1 MHASPPSD
9 EARFLPRL
17 IAWEITRTCNLRCA
31 HCRAD
36 AEWQCYP
43 DELTTSEC
51 MALLEQM
58 AELGRP
64 IIILTGGEPL
74 ARPDIFDITRR
85 AVALGFPVVM
95 GTNGTLITPETAREL
110 KAAGIRRIS
119 VSLDFPTAELH
130 DSFRDESGAF
140 EGALAGIRHAQEA
153 GIEVQINTTVTKLN
167 VHYLEDMLRLA
178 VQIGAVAFHP
188 FLLVPTGRGKA
199 LEELELSPEE
209 YEQTLEWI
217 YQRQQALQDHMFFKP
232 TDAPHYMRVL
242 RQHGHREIRH
252 PHQRSDP
259 AGSLNSLS
267 RGCLAGIGFM
277 FISHVGNVQGCGYL
291 TVTAGNVRQQSLTD
305 IWHHS
310 ELFRNLRQFDALKGK
325 CGACEY
331 RRICGGCRARA
342 YEATGDYME
351 AEPYCVYQPRGW
363 GTSGPTAGC
372 NTPYL

>member
-1 MHASPPSD
+1 MHVSSPSD

-17 IAWEITRTCNLRCA
+17 IAWEITRACNLRCA

-43 DELTTSEC
+43 NELSTDEC
-51 MALLEQM
+51 MALLEHM
-58 AELGRP
+58 TGLGRP

-74 ARPDIFDITRR
+74 VRRDIFDITRR
-85 AVALGFPVVM
+85 AVSLGFPVVM

-119 VSLDFPTAELH
+119 ISLDFPTADLH
-130 DSFRDESGAF
+130 DSFRGESGAF
-140 EGALAGIRHAQEA
+140 EGSLAGIRCAQEA

-167 VHYLEDMLRLA
+167 VNFLEDMLSLA

-188 FLLVPTGRGKA
+188 FFLVPTGRGKA
-199 LEELELSPEE
+199 LEDLELSPEE
-209 YEQTLEWI
+209 YEHTLEWI
-217 YQRQQALQDHMFFKP
+217 YQRQQAHQDQIFFKP
-232 TDAPHYMRVL
+232 TDAPHYMRIL
-242 RQHGHREIRH
+242 RQHGHQGARH
-252 PHQRSDP
+252 PHQHPDP

-277 FISHVGNVQGCGYL
+277 FISHIGDVQGCGYL
-291 TVTAGNVRQQSLTD
+291 TVKAGNVRQHPLAD

-363 GTSGPTAGC
+363 VVPGPTCGLFAS
-372 NTPYL
+372 